1 MQNTPNDDIDTFFSG
16 IYDLSNRIKNII
28 HNIKLY
34 ASADP
39 SYFNANDY
47 DKIPN
52 NSTTLKN

>member
-34 ASADP
+34 AFPDCFEFYTPAATRNM
-39 SYFNANDY
+39 FCA
-47 DKIPN
+47 
-52 NSTTLKN
+52 